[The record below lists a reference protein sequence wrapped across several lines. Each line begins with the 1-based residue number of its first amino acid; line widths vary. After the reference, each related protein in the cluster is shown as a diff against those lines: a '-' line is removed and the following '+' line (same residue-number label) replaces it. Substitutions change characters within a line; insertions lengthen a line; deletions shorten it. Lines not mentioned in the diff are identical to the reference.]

1 MHGQSPRGIHDP
13 DIMDVFTLCKNN
25 PSSSCPFME
34 SNHGCFSMNRVLALS
49 ELQLIML
56 VGIVLVV

>member
-1 MHGQSPRGIHDP
+1 
-13 DIMDVFTLCKNN
+13 MDKILGEYMIICKNN
-25 PSSSCPFME
+25 LQKQSFLIMSFME
-34 SNHGCFSMNRVLALS
+34 SNHGCLSMNRVLALS